1 MIYAFCRAIHELSL
15 QQYVHVIMGKKRDLK
30 QIDAIAREF
39 DMSPP
44 VRKAF
49 GKFIEKEKASGD
61 IGTLNDKGDFTWEE
75 LQEKAEEF
83 LRKF

>member
-1 MIYAFCRAIHELSL
+1 
-15 QQYVHVIMGKKRDLK
+15 MGKKRDLK
-30 QIDAIAREF
+30 QIDAIAKEF

-44 VRKAF
+44 VRKSF
-49 GKFIEKEKASGD
+49 GKFIENEKANGD
-61 IGTLNDKGDFTWEE
+61 TGTLNAKGDFTWDE